1 MERFNRLPLAK
12 KLTMITMVTSTLALV
27 LACVG
32 FGTYEMVTFRQSLM
46 REATTLAEIVAS
58 NSAASLVF
66 DDPRSAEEILK
77 SLSAERHISAA
88 CLFTPEGRV
97 FASFVRKDIT
107 KAYPQIP
114 DEDGIFFEDNH
125 LLLFRQ
131 IVLDQEKVGTVFI
144 QFDTLEIRSRLV
156 RYAGIVGM
164 VFGISLLFTF
174 LLSSKLQQLISA
186 PILYLARMAKAVSIG
201 KDYSLRAVKHNQDE
215 LGQLADGFNE
225 MLERIQRRDRKLQQH
240 RDHLEEEVAKR
251 VSELTQTNS
260 RLRNEIEERRR
271 TESEMERLRLHN

>member
-32 FGTYEMVTFRQSLM
+32 FGPYEMVTFRQSLM

-66 DDPRSAEEILK
+66 DDPSSAEAILK

-97 FASFVRKDIT
+97 FASFLRKDVT

-114 DEDGIFFEDNH
+114 DEDGIFF
-125 LLLFRQ
+125 
-131 IVLDQEKVGTVFI
+131 
-144 QFDTLEIRSRLV
+144 
-156 RYAGIVGM
+156 
-164 VFGISLLFTF
+164 
-174 LLSSKLQQLISA
+174 
-186 PILYLARMAKAVSIG
+186 
-201 KDYSLRAVKHNQDE
+201 
-215 LGQLADGFNE
+215 
-225 MLERIQRRDRKLQQH
+225 
-240 RDHLEEEVAKR
+240 
-251 VSELTQTNS
+251 
-260 RLRNEIEERRR
+260 
-271 TESEMERLRLHN
+271 

>member
-58 NSAASLVF
+58 NSAASQVF
-66 DDPRSAEEILK
+66 DDPSSAEEILK

-97 FASFVRKDIT
+97 FASFLRKDVT

-186 PILYLARMAKAVSIG
+186 PILYLARMAKAVSVG

-251 VSELTQTNS
+251 FSELT
-260 RLRNEIEERRR
+260 
-271 TESEMERLRLHN
+271 

>member
-1 MERFNRLPLAK
+1 
-12 KLTMITMVTSTLALV
+12 MV
-27 LACVG
+27 
-32 FGTYEMVTFRQSLM
+32 F
-46 REATTLAEIVAS
+46 
-58 NSAASLVF
+58 
-66 DDPRSAEEILK
+66 
-77 SLSAERHISAA
+77 
-88 CLFTPEGRV
+88 
-97 FASFVRKDIT
+97 
-107 KAYPQIP
+107 
-114 DEDGIFFEDNH
+114 FFEDNH

-186 PILYLARMAKAVSIG
+186 PILYLARMAKAVSVG

-251 VSELTQTNS
+251 VSELT
-260 RLRNEIEERRR
+260 
-271 TESEMERLRLHN
+271 